1 MSNTNENVNTNYLM
15 VKQFNQVFGHA
26 APEEPQTDIFTNSP
40 HIVTLRNSLILEE
53 INELK
58 EALEQEDVIEII
70 DALSDIQY
78 VAYGLLVVY
87 GIDGDKEFTKYI
99 GNKYELL
106 DCERSDEVAC
116 QSNFSQTSNFIKT
129 LLFGNSFNVTPTTI
143 LDNFTDPS
151 FYQIFNN
158 YIDSLVEAYNNL
170 EAETKAGSFTNTI
183 NSTLEVLYLTYV
195 IGGLLGIN
203 LDKSIKMVHES
214 NMSKICSSEAEAQQ
228 TVQWYKENETR
239 YDSPCYRKSE
249 FLDGYVVF
257 NESTGKIL
265 KNVNYHAVDLSGFLN

>member
-1 MSNTNENVNTNYLM
+1 MSNGNAKSNYLM

-129 LLFGNSFNVTPTTI
+129 LLFGNSFNVTPKSF
-143 LDNFTDPS
+143 LDNLTDPS
-151 FYQIFNN
+151 FNQIFNN
-158 YIDSLVEAYNNL
+158 YIESLVESYNSL
-170 EAETKAGSFTNTI
+170 EEETKARSFTNTI
-183 NSTLEVLYLTYV
+183 NSTLEVIYLTYV
-195 IGGLLGIN
+195 IGTLIGVN